1 MPTSICAGIAWTW
14 WRRVISNF
22 LRAIFAVDSARMK
35 IVFSHPTGNQNVR
48 NALLALERNGDLLKF
63 YTTIGWGED
72 GLINRMSPAG
82 LRRKLSR
89 RSYPIPSNLIRT
101 SPAREFFRLAR
112 PLGKHHVVTID
123 EVYRDLD
130 RRVAAELPRLKLKE
144 GATGVFVYE
153 DGALQTLQAAQSLG
167 MDRIYELPIGYW
179 RAGHEIFR
187 EEKEREPAWASTLTG
202 LMDSPEKLARKDE
215 ELAHAETIICA
226 SSFTKATLDFYQGP
240 RADTHVIPYGS
251 PPPIAFDALPAKRGQ
266 RLRILFVGGLSQR
279 KGLSYLFAA
288 VKSLGSAVELTVIGR
303 FAGEPPPVLQDH
315 LRACTYIPSLPHA
328 EILRQMREH
337 DLFIFPSLFEGFG
350 LVLLEA
356 MSQGLPC
363 ITTPNTAGPDVIDQG
378 RDGFIVPIRNTEAIV
393 AAVQTVLDDPALL
406 VEMKKAALAKA
417 AKLNWD
423 LYQTRLA
430 AVLQAACA

>member
-1 MPTSICAGIAWTW
+1 
-14 WRRVISNF
+14 
-22 LRAIFAVDSARMK
+22 
-35 IVFSHPTGNQNVR
+35 
-48 NALLALERNGDLLKF
+48 
-63 YTTIGWGED
+63 
-72 GLINRMSPAG
+72 
-82 LRRKLSR
+82 
-89 RSYPIPSNLIRT
+89 
-101 SPAREFFRLAR
+101 
-112 PLGKHHVVTID
+112 
-123 EVYRDLD
+123 
-130 RRVAAELPRLKLKE
+130 
-144 GATGVFVYE
+144 
-153 DGALQTLQAAQSLG
+153 
-167 MDRIYELPIGYW
+167 
-179 RAGHEIFR
+179 
-187 EEKEREPAWASTLTG
+187 
-202 LMDSPEKLARKDE
+202 
-215 ELAHAETIICA
+215 
-226 SSFTKATLDFYQGP
+226 
-240 RADTHVIPYGS
+240 
-251 PPPIAFDALPAKRGQ
+251 
-266 RLRILFVGGLSQR
+266 
-279 KGLSYLFAA
+279 
-288 VKSLGSAVELTVIGR
+288 VIGR